1 MQVTGAEPPSP
12 TLAPLKGQ
20 LYSYKRCGQ
29 CSTRETDLITAISI
43 LESVQSYQPDSAI
56 KHPLITSHPR
66 PMAEKKVQSLFCKP
80 HFGPNRS
87 STLKLQRYQQIQ
99 MDLLNILTNS
109 DLSCVEYEMWF
120 RFRLLAPWLPGS
132 INGRSRVMS

>member
-29 CSTRETDLITAISI
+29 FSTRGTDLITAISI

-56 KHPLITSHPR
+56 KYPLITSHPR
-66 PMAEKKVQSLFCKP
+66 PMAENKVQSLFCKP

-87 STLKLQRYQQIQ
+87 STLELQRYQQIQ
-99 MDLLNILTNS
+99 MALLNILTNS